1 MFNQERHA
9 KIMAIIEKNQRVE
22 VNSLSEDFGV
32 SVDTIRRDLRQM
44 EKEGL
49 IVRTHGGAIL
59 PEKTGVSVGY
69 DARKRIHIKEKSK
82 IAKLAVTYLKDQDT
96 VLMDGSTYNCCNDSS
111 YGAF

>member
-59 PEKTGVSVGY
+59 PEKLVC
-69 DARKRIHIKEKSK
+69 
-82 IAKLAVTYLKDQDT
+82 L
-96 VLMDGSTYNCCNDSS
+96 
-111 YGAF
+111 